1 MPIYEFACQSCGEPF
16 EELVWSAS
24 EVDEVV
30 CRRCG
35 SPHVKRKMSAFAAIG
50 GGRSSGARAA
60 TDGGACATGGG

>member
-30 CRRCG
+30 CPHCG
-35 SPHVKRKMSAFAAIG
+35 SQHVRRKMSAFAAIG
-50 GGRSSGARAA
+50 GGRSSS
-60 TDGGACATGGG
+60 GGACSTGGG